1 MRMKGFAHKKGRH
14 QVVGIVEQ
22 YVVELGGRLQAG
34 EYGIIYFVP
43 SLEQALQSASS
54 INAPEASKIG
64 CLLHTSVIP
73 LMEFPA
79 ALMKYIYIDWKI

>member
-1 MRMKGFAHKKGRH
+1 M
-14 QVVGIVEQ
+14 VEQ

-73 LMEFPA
+73 HMEFPA
-79 ALMKYIYIDWKI
+79 ALMKYTYIDWKIGTYVV